1 LEIVAVEIQRHEAK
15 AKFYLEKPEAH
26 TLKQYLP
33 HNHTGILH
41 ISTAL
46 IPFPSI
52 NLAILGSSITE
63 SLSSGARKSHGIA
76 AFVPRLQR
84 RKFRMFH
91 LRQDI
96 MFTHYKRLTA
106 TLYASSKMEIIFIG
120 GFKALR
126 YKSGRD
132 YISGTK
138 TMSISIG

>member
-1 LEIVAVEIQRHEAK
+1 
-15 AKFYLEKPEAH
+15 
-26 TLKQYLP
+26 
-33 HNHTGILH
+33 
-41 ISTAL
+41 
-46 IPFPSI
+46 
-52 NLAILGSSITE
+52 
-63 SLSSGARKSHGIA
+63 
-76 AFVPRLQR
+76 
-84 RKFRMFH
+84 MFH